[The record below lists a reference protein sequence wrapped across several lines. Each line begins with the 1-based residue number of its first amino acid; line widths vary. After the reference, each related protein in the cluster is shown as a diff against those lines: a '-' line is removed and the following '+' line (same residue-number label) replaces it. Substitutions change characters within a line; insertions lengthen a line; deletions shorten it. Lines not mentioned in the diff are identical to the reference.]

1 MEELLPSSSTASKLG
16 RWQECTEVLQRFVL
30 NSMQWSDNKLQMA
43 VHNACVYWFP
53 WLPRVYLL
61 RAHHNETNRTYLP
74 FEITSITFFEDIFFN
89 LDTCSYVSIKKLNSH
104 LARETIL
111 DRRSC
116 SSAHPEQMVTRSFTE
131 FYGVQRNKEPQ
142 RTKRELK
149 RHADQRRVG
158 KVMSL
163 TRIASSVISGVRHRV
178 WQVRVGP
185 ARRWK
190 ASTAAA
196 ENLEGPEPPNG
207 FLFNEKVP
215 KEIIRVAS
223 SFITYEGPWN
233 LRKGVQF

>member
-1 MEELLPSSSTASKLG
+1 MHVYTDFHGYLGYTYLEHTTTRRTGLTFPLRSPPSHFS
-16 RWQECTEVLQRFVL
+16 
-30 NSMQWSDNKLQMA
+30 
-43 VHNACVYWFP
+43 
-53 WLPRVYLL
+53 
-61 RAHHNETNRTYLP
+61 RTY
-74 FEITSITFFEDIFFN
+74 FFN
-89 LDTCSYVSIKKLNSH
+89 LDTCSYLSIKKLNSH

-131 FYGVQRNKEPQ
+131 FYGVQRNKAPQ

-149 RHADQRRVG
+149 GHADQRWIG

-215 KEIIRVAS
+215 KEIIQVAS
-223 SFITYEGPWN
+223 LFITYEGP
-233 LRKGVQF
+233 